1 MLKSVRENPMTTGT
15 EIANEILELYKQFSD
30 RVKFKNVQRRVYDAL
45 NVLSAMNIIYKHKNN
60 IIYNEA
66 NTFIDDEVLPNTAPL
81 KGPHSVSNL
90 SQSSPAKMEARR
102 RIKIEKKRNFKNDLQ
117 KLRNRKE

>member
-1 MLKSVRENPMTTGT
+1 MTTGT
-15 EIANEILELYKQFSD
+15 DIANEILVLYKQFSD
-30 RVKFKNVQRRVYDAL
+30 RVEFKNVQRRVYDAL

-60 IIYNEA
+60 IMYNEN
-66 NTFIDDEVLPNTAPL
+66 NTFIDDEVLPNTAPM
-81 KGPHSVSNL
+81 KGPNSVSMQ

-102 RIKIEKKRNFKNDLQ
+102 RIRFEEKRCFKDDLQ